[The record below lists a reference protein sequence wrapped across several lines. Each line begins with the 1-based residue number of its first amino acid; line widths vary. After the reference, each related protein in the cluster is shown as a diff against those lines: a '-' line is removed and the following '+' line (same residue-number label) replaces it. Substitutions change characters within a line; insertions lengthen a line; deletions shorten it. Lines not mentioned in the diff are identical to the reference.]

1 MKKTFLG
8 FLIVFLIPYTNGS
21 CTKKMNPGDL
31 EQKETISTSLP
42 VPDPAD
48 NNVVAHRGGWKETG
62 FPDNSMAALKAAISL
77 GCFAS
82 ECDIHLTRDNRVV
95 VFHDDTF
102 RGMILKDTGYEELC
116 AAGTLS
122 NGEKI
127 PLLEE
132 FLDVILQAG
141 STKLW
146 IDVKSVPEIYGG
158 TEYSVKAGEEAA
170 RIVHEKRAG
179 DFVEFIAGREEVF
192 VKCVTAAKGKWRC
205 GYMNTR
211 ATPAWFLANGHAWAN
226 FTVDVLYHHQELI
239 KSFADHGVRVS
250 TYNADTE
257 EQMKWFRAQ
266 KVYAVCTNYPA
277 KMLKL
282 VRGK

>member
-1 MKKTFLG
+1 LD
-8 FLIVFLIPYTNGS
+8 FLIAFLIPCTNGS
-21 CTKKMNPGDL
+21 FAKALNPGDI
-31 EQKETISTSLP
+31 EQKETISSRT
-42 VPDPAD
+42 PAPNPSD
-48 NNVVAHRGGWKETG
+48 NNVVAHRGVWKETG
-62 FPDNSMAALKAAISL
+62 FPDNSLAALNAAISL

-102 RGMILKDTGYEELC
+102 GGMTLKDTGYEELC
-116 AAGTLS
+116 AAGSLP

-127 PLLEE
+127 PLLED
-132 FLDVILQAG
+132 FIDVIMQAG

-158 TEYSVKAGEEAA
+158 LEYSIKAGQEAA
-170 RIVHEKRAG
+170 RIVHEKNAG
-179 DFVEFIAGREEVF
+179 DFIEFIAGREEVF
-192 VKCVTAAKGKWRC
+192 IKCISAAKGKWKC

-211 ATPAWFLANGHAWAN
+211 ATPAWFRANGFTWAN
-226 FTVDVLYHHQELI
+226 FNVDVLYHNQELI
-239 KSFADHGVRVS
+239 KSFVNHGVRVS

-266 KVYAVCTNYPA
+266 KIYAVCTNYPV
-277 KMLKL
+277 KMLKM